1 YALALVRRQVG
12 SLQFIPMTHGLTDF
26 DFTYGIPNTVSKV
39 KEIISDWK
47 DVRRVKSGVPTWGTT
62 PGYPLWQ
69 ANRGKGFKDPVITG
83 PEPPMHMFDDPID
96 YKAEM
101 DFRYE
106 DAFKQLKEKETMLIK
121 KYKKDKVDLSSGS
134 DRTTK
139 EMAEQK
145 KKNVFLE
152 EQLTRMKEKY
162 HFIET
167 ILQKKDQA
175 LKSYGSEKPALR
187 QDIIDKNQMLRVSND
202 RLAFL
207 ESENAKLQDNVT
219 DFAETNAKWSKLY
232 TTLEHGTDNLLKDI
246 RDVTF
251 QARKRAKKIQ
261 EVEAK
266 LPPGEIQKLLSDL
279 AKELNHVGRFY

>member
-1 YALALVRRQVG
+1 
-12 SLQFIPMTHGLTDF
+12 
-26 DFTYGIPNTVSKV
+26 
-39 KEIISDWK
+39 
-47 DVRRVKSGVPTWGTT
+47 
-62 PGYPLWQ
+62 
-69 ANRGKGFKDPVITG
+69 
-83 PEPPMHMFDDPID
+83 PEPPMHIFDDPID

-106 DAFKQLKEKETMLIK
+106 DAFKQLEENETMLIK
-121 KYKKDKVDLSSGS
+121 KRATHK
-134 DRTTK
+134 
-139 EMAEQK
+139 
-145 KKNVFLE
+145 
-152 EQLTRMKEKY
+152 MKEKY

-175 LKSYGSEKPALR
+175 LKSYGSEIQALP

-279 AKELNHVGRFY
+279 AKELNH